1 MVKTVPVLEL
11 LYSTYFFFLSTG
23 GYLPFN
29 FFQWTHLNGKAN
41 HRYISAR
48 CYTTQRLC
56 HWFKNMNP
64 KLLPLCAVL
73 KGNDYGCPRDVEKL
87 LGLIDTI
94 SSGGGKG
101 KSSAC
106 HIEGLLFWLSSFSGP
121 TEALDEVSRLMGG
134 KGGLSA
140 QLWACM
146 QEYSIT
152 PQCNLAL
159 WFSRGGSVPWKP
171 ISGLPERLWLAVA
184 QGLLAP
190 MVVDAAVM
198 RKVLLTTQVENC
210 KLASTNCCAKA
221 IRQAMYGIL
230 FSGPDDNSANENISQ
245 GIRDGRRRGRGG
257 SGGGQMSR
265 SGDQGAVLSSQQGV
279 NVAAGPA
286 TVQAQ
291 GSSAPVCV
299 EEYDRVDLIVKR
311 NQVAAVPPR
320 TPLSL
325 DQLHEASTA
334 KPHFCSTAADF
345 ISTL

>member
-1 MVKTVPVLEL
+1 
-11 LYSTYFFFLSTG
+11 
-23 GYLPFN
+23 
-29 FFQWTHLNGKAN
+29 
-41 HRYISAR
+41 
-48 CYTTQRLC
+48 
-56 HWFKNMNP
+56 MNP

-73 KGNDYGCPRDVEKL
+73 KGNDYGCPKDVERL
-87 LGLIDTI
+87 LGLIDMT

-101 KSSAC
+101 KSTASC
-106 HIEGLLFWLSSFSGP
+106 IEGLLFWLSSFSSP
-121 TEALDEVSRLMGG
+121 TEALDEVCRLMGG

-159 WFSRGGSVPWKP
+159 WFSRGGAVPWKP

-190 MVVDAAVM
+190 IVVDAAVV
-198 RKVLLTTQVENC
+198 RKVLLTPQVENC
-210 KLASTNCCAKA
+210 KLASANCCAKA

-230 FSGPDDNSANENISQ
+230 FRGPDDNSANENISQ
-245 GIRDGRRRGRGG
+245 GVRGGRRRGRGG
-257 SGGGQMSR
+257 SGGG
-265 SGDQGAVLSSQQGV
+265 GAVLSSQQGV

-291 GSSAPVCV
+291 GSNAPVCV
-299 EEYDRVDLIVKR
+299 EEYDRVDLILKKT
-311 NQVAAVPPR
+311 QVAAVPPR

-325 DQLHEASTA
+325 DQLHQASTA
-334 KPHFCSTAADF
+334 KLHFCSTAASF
-345 ISTL
+345 ISTI